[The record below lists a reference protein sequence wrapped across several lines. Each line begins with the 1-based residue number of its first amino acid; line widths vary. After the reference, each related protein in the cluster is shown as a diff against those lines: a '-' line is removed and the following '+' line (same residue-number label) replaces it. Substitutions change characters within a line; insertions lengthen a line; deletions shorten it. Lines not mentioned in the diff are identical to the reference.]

1 MVSLIFDIFNASNNN
16 NFLYEVFGNLFEV
29 FGNIFGS
36 LSVGVVAFSLIY
48 VILFFILPYFIVT
61 FVSQK
66 EGKIKNKKYII
77 LIDVIFFVLFL
88 LYSFIELNFW
98 ADRAIPLLQQNI
110 NYTEWL
116 AYVKF
121 IAFVNS
127 IVYSYLI
134 NFKLLKKYLVKINL
148 LKYQKIIFWIFMV
161 LFILLNCYF
170 YYLPTIYYS

>member
-66 EGKIKNKKYII
+66 RG
-77 LIDVIFFVLFL
+77 
-88 LYSFIELNFW
+88 
-98 ADRAIPLLQQNI
+98 
-110 NYTEWL
+110 
-116 AYVKF
+116 
-121 IAFVNS
+121 
-127 IVYSYLI
+127 
-134 NFKLLKKYLVKINL
+134 
-148 LKYQKIIFWIFMV
+148 
-161 LFILLNCYF
+161 
-170 YYLPTIYYS
+170 